1 MIDCLLIGFNDSN
14 FENYVQMVKAMGVD
28 SGSYRDLKLAFVE
41 YENKPYRSMDLLN
54 LFHSHDA
61 AGNQKIFHNADFL
74 WPVITYLST
83 FLGRRGFSYDYVN
96 LFQLEQEKL
105 ISKLTQNDIRTIVI
119 TTTLYVSI
127 HPLLEILSFIKKYN
141 TSAKIIVGGP
151 YIYNQAKDAEETTI
165 QRLFKFIDADYYVM
179 SPEGENELVGILGAL
194 KSNASLDTVAN
205 IAYRNGKDFVFT
217 APLAVSSSLEENKVD
232 YSLFPREDFGQ
243 FVTLRTAKSCPF
255 ACAFCGFPQRAG
267 KYTYMGI
274 GHVEQEL
281 DAIRDIGTVTT
292 LTFIDD
298 TFNVPKGRFKELL
311 RMMIKNNYGFK
322 WNSFFRSDHADEETI
337 ELMGQAGCEGVFLGV
352 ESGSDEM
359 LQRMNKTARQRHYA
373 KAIPLLKAAGI
384 MTYAS
389 LIIGFPGET
398 LETVQETINF
408 VETARPDFFRAQLW
422 YCDPTTPIWKQR
434 EKYGI
439 KGSAFQWSHD
449 TMDAHTACDLIDN
462 MFLSVRN
469 AHWLPQYGFEPW
481 SIYYLQ
487 RMGMTRQQVKTFVQ
501 SFNDLIKQ
509 DLLHPEQKEIDP
521 LLLERFKASCQ
532 FGSKQTDHALSLS
545 NDASEAFN
553 FQ

>member
-14 FENYVQMVKAMGVD
+14 FENYVHMVRGMGTD

-41 YENKPYRSMDLLN
+41 HNNKPYRSMDILN
-54 LFHSHDA
+54 LFYFENKADDY
-61 AGNQKIFHNADFL
+61 KPFHNADFL

-83 FLGRRGFSYDYVN
+83 YLAKRGFSYDYVN
-96 LFQLEQEKL
+96 LFHLEQEKL
-105 ISKLTQNDIRTIVI
+105 IDKLVKNDIRTIAI

-127 HPLLEILSFIKKYN
+127 HPILEIISFIRKYN

-151 YIYNQAKDAEETTI
+151 YIYNQAKDAEEVTI
-165 QRLFKFIDADYYVM
+165 QRLFKYIDADLYVL
-179 SPEGENELVGILGAL
+179 SPEGEAELVGILKAL
-194 KSNASLDTVAN
+194 KSNSSLDDVTN
-205 IAYRNGKDFVFT
+205 IAYRKGKDFVLT
-217 APLAVSSSLEENKVD
+217 APCATASSLEDNMVD
-232 YSLFPREDFGQ
+232 YSLFPREDFGE

-267 KYTYMGI
+267 RYTYMGMD
-274 GHVEQEL
+274 HVEREL
-281 DAIRDIGTVTT
+281 NAIRDIGTVTT

-311 RMMIKNNYGFK
+311 RMMIRNNYGFK

-384 MTYAS
+384 MTHAN

-398 LETVQETINF
+398 FETAQETIDF
-408 VETARPDFFRAQLW
+408 VESAQPDFFRAQLW

-449 TMDAHTACDLIDN
+449 TMDAHTACDLIDK

-469 AHWLPQYGFEPW
+469 SHWLPQYGFEPW
-481 SIYYLQ
+481 SVYYLQ
-487 RMGMTRQQVKTFVQ
+487 RKGMTMQQVKTFVQ
-501 SFNDLIKQ
+501 CFNDTIKQ
-509 DLLHPEQKEIDP
+509 RLLDPEKKEIEP
-521 LLLERFKASCQ
+521 KLLERLKASCQ
-532 FGSKQTDHALSLS
+532 FTDESQS
-545 NDASEAFN
+545 NPSPISDDSMEVFN
-553 FQ
+553 F